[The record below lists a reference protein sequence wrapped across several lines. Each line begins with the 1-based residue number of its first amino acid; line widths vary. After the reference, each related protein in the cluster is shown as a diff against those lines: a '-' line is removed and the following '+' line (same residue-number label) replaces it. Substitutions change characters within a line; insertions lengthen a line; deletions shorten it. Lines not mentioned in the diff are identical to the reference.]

1 MDSRKKYFI
10 NCINSLLKID
20 SDVVG
25 LSNRYNYKYLIL
37 FSSILDDFI
46 NNDSQL

>member
-20 SDVVG
+20 SDMAG
-25 LSNRYNYKYLIL
+25 LSNRYICLNFIL
-37 FSSILDDFI
+37 FSPMLDDFI
-46 NNDSQL
+46 NNES